1 MVGSPLGMN
10 LVFNAL
16 VSALT
21 IFLNKI
27 KPSDHNSR
35 NKIYFTKLVTNNQN
49 IKVTRQVDLFAV
61 EVEASGYLSQSLNYL
76 LIRFGCPNKL
86 WNSTVKNLGRVPIEF
101 SFQIWLQR
109 QYKVWTSPNVI
120 SYNIS
125 HSTSK
130 ESSFYPNGTTKT
142 FCI

>member
-1 MVGSPLGMN
+1 MVGSLLGMT

-49 IKVTRQVDLFAV
+49 IKVTQQVDLFAV

-86 WNSTVKNLGRVPIEF
+86 
-101 SFQIWLQR
+101 
-109 QYKVWTSPNVI
+109 
-120 SYNIS
+120 
-125 HSTSK
+125 
-130 ESSFYPNGTTKT
+130 
-142 FCI
+142 